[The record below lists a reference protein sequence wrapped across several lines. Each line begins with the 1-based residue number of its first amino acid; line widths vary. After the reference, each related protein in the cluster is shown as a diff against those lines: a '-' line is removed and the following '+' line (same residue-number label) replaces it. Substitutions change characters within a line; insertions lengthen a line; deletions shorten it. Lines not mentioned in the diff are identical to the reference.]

1 VVVVVTVVDV
11 VVVVVMVAVALELAS
26 VSGGVTSETRCAAGL
41 SGGVGRKRRKTT
53 RREKRK
59 PTVMDVAQKSVCR
72 MSQVVGSDGLA
83 SSGAESGEAAD
94 SGSFMS
100 PGGEISS
107 WLLRPARV
115 NSEPLS
121 LRSDCRL
128 GLGQAR
134 GVEGV
139 LRFFSG

>member
-1 VVVVVTVVDV
+1 
-11 VVVVVMVAVALELAS
+11 
-26 VSGGVTSETRCAAGL
+26 
-41 SGGVGRKRRKTT
+41 
-53 RREKRK
+53 
-59 PTVMDVAQKSVCR
+59 

-121 LRSDCRL
+121 F
-128 GLGQAR
+128 AK
-134 GVEGV
+134 
-139 LRFFSG
+139 